1 MSDLARQAPVSGSI
15 WPLYG
20 VFFMEAFVLGNWIPR
35 IPDVKAHLDLSAS
48 QLGALLLCISSG
60 TLLAFLFGT
69 KGLKKY
75 GLRKGCM
82 VAGPL
87 WALHVMAI
95 PLTDVTMIAALTAFS
110 AGACVGLLEIAMNTA
125 VDRQEQATGRRFMSK
140 AHGFWSMGT
149 LAGTGVGSLLATWGW
164 SVQAHFLAVLA
175 PAALVAL
182 MTAFVSPRFPP
193 KAGEG
198 QGAMFKLPARG
209 LLLLCIMPIGIM
221 VVEGAFIDWSA
232 LFVKDV
238 LNGGPQAI
246 GGIFAAFA
254 AVMTVTRLSGDWLQD
269 RFGELLVAR
278 VSALCATAGIALF
291 AVSTTI
297 PVAFVAA
304 ALSGLGVAIFYPLA
318 MTAAAR
324 RPGDEEDNVAAMSM
338 IAFTSFMVAPPAIG
352 FLADAFSL
360 PIALAVLVPF
370 AFGSLLLTGELK
382 K

>member
-1 MSDLARQAPVSGSI
+1 MNGQKRGSI

-35 IPDVKAHLDLSAS
+35 IPDAKAHFDLSAG

-60 TLLAFLFGT
+60 TLIAFLFGT
-69 KGLKKY
+69 KPLKRH
-75 GLRKGCM
+75 GLRLGCM
-82 VAGPL
+82 VAGPA
-87 WALHVMAI
+87 WALTVMGI
-95 PLTDVTMIAALTAFS
+95 PLPKGILFGAAIAFA
-110 AGACVGLLEIAMNTA
+110 AGASVGLLEIAMNTA
-125 VDRQEQATGRRFMSK
+125 VDRLEQRHGWRYMSK
-140 AHGFWSMGT
+140 AHGFWSMGS
-149 LAGTGVGSLLATWGW
+149 LVGAGVGALFATWGW
-164 SVQAHFLAVLA
+164 SIQAHFIAVLI
-175 PAALVAL
+175 PSALVAVIVAYL
-182 MTAFVSPRFPP
+182 SPTFAPQV
-193 KAGEG
+193 EEQ
-198 QGAMFKLPARG
+198 QGPAFKLPSRS

-254 AVMTVTRLSGDWLQD
+254 AVMTVTRLSGDWLQEK
-269 RFGELLVAR
+269 FTPLVVAR
-278 VSALCATAGIALF
+278 VSAVCATAGIALF
-291 AVSTTI
+291 ATSTSI
-297 PVAFVAA
+297 PMAFFAA

-352 FLADAFSL
+352 FLADGFGL
-360 PIALAVLVPF
+360 PIALSTLVPLTI
-370 AFGSLLLTGELK
+370 GSLLLTGELK